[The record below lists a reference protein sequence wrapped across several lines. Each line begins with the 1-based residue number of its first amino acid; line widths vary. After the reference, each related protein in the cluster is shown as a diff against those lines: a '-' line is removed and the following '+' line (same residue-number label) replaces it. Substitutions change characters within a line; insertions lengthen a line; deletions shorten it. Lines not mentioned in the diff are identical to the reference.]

1 MNKDNVLIEMLP
13 AGSLGLPQ
21 VLKPVLDKRCEL
33 LLFFSSRN
41 ILFYFKHQ
49 ALPVLHPSILVLTKL
64 KRWAMNLESTRP
76 KTVAKNDADT
86 KDIWYMI
93 RWLAEND
100 LEIGFDQYAGKTRD
114 ELVPLVQE
122 FRNKFAYDESLMAAL
137 RAALAESDW
146 DLLEN
151 GKHSTS
157 NIS

>member
-1 MNKDNVLIEMLP
+1 
-13 AGSLGLPQ
+13 
-21 VLKPVLDKRCEL
+21 
-33 LLFFSSRN
+33 
-41 ILFYFKHQ
+41 
-49 ALPVLHPSILVLTKL
+49 
-64 KRWAMNLESTRP
+64 MNLESTRP
-76 KTVAKNDADT
+76 KTIAKNDADT
-86 KDIWYMI
+86 KDILYMI

-100 LEIGFDQYAGKTRD
+100 LKIGFDQYAGKTRD

-137 RAALAESDW
+137 RAALAEGDW